1 MAAGHPRESKR
12 RRVSDGYFDGRSAWK
27 YSLLQATDD
36 RRQSVESESDEETV
50 VIRSRDTKTKRR
62 RVSDGDFARS
72 AKWNCNLLR
81 AMDDPRQKVESD
93 EETVVVRDEY
103 PKARHHYLV
112 IAKKDI
118 QSLKDVRKD
127 DIPLLERMLAK
138 GQQFKEKIKETER
151 KAKVRLGYHAVPSMR
166 RIHMH
171 VISQDFDSPSMKR
184 PKHWQSFTTE
194 RFIDAV
200 DVIRE
205 LEEKGR
211 IKIDNHFYD
220 RILSEPLKC
229 HVCKSVQPNI
239 PTLKSHIQRH
249 DEKYK

>member
-1 MAAGHPRESKR
+1 MDARRRRLSEGDFDRRRAWKR
-12 RRVSDGYFDGRSAWK
+12 RSRSP
-27 YSLLQATDD
+27 
-36 RRQSVESESDEETV
+36 QSENDEETGV
-50 VIRSRDTKTKRR
+50 RKRR
-62 RVSDGDFARS
+62 RVSDGDFAGS
-72 AKWNCNLLR
+72 ATWNRNLLL
-81 AMDDPRQKVESD
+81 AMNDPRQKVESD

-118 QSLKDVRKD
+118 QSIKDLTRE

-138 GQQFKEKIKETER
+138 GHEFKEKIKAKER
-151 KAKVRLGYHAVPSMR
+151 KARVRLGYHAVPSMR

-205 LEEKGR
+205 IERKGQ
-211 IKIDNHFYD
+211 IKIDNHYYN

-229 HVCKSVQPNI
+229 HVCKQIQPSI
-239 PTLKSHIQRH
+239 PILKRHIRKH
-249 DEKYK
+249 DKNCK